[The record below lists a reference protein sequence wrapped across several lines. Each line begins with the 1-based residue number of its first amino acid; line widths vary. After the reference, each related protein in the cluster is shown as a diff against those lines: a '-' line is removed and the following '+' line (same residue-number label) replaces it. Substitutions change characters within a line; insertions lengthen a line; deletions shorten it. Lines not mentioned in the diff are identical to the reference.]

1 MGRHW
6 TEDELRELIGD
17 PKKIHE
23 DMEEFRKTEDLFCTS
38 QYYKLLEDYPDK
50 WIAVTAGK
58 VEAHGDTYE
67 EVLQMVREKGLP
79 RDSTMIELIETNPI
93 NMIL

>member
-1 MGRHW
+1 MERRW

-17 PKKIHE
+17 PKKFHH
-23 DMEEFRKTEDLFCTS
+23 DMEEFAKSTELFSTS
-38 QYYKLLEDYPDK
+38 KYHLLVEKYPDK

-58 VEAHGDTYE
+58 VEAHGDTFE

-79 RDSTMIELIETNPI
+79 RNSTMIELIETNPI